1 MRVTLAPVLFVTL
14 RRMESVPKV
23 ELFAGS
29 CVRSRTRF
37 GETEEDFVLSRS
49 DTSMVESRLI
59 DEVLFSGPG
68 APSCCVTP
76 EMKVPCVSANL
87 KSAELS
93 LVSFG
98 VPDTVQP
105 TPETKS
111 HSLRKKECWV
121 VEPET
126 GGSVLAS
133 LKRSHTP
140 PPVFESKPTAS
151 SRFTVERLL
160 TSAVEKMATFL
171 SLSMSAVM
179 VWSPAA

>member
-1 MRVTLAPVLFVTL
+1 MVAS
-14 RRMESVPKV
+14 RRI
-23 ELFAGS
+23 G
-29 CVRSRTRF
+29 
-37 GETEEDFVLSRS
+37 
-49 DTSMVESRLI
+49 
-59 DEVLFSGPG
+59 EVLFSGPG
-68 APSCCVTP
+68 APNCCVTP

-98 VPDTVQP
+98 LPGVVQP

-111 HSLRKKECWV
+111 HSFRKKECSV

-126 GGSVLAS
+126 GGRVLPS
-133 LKRSHTP
+133 RSRSQTP

-151 SRFTVERLL
+151 SRFTEEMLL
-160 TSAVEKMATFL
+160 TSAVLKMATFL
-171 SLSMSAVM
+171 SLSMSEVM